1 MLHRTRRWCVGPAA
15 SPEDLARR
23 LTERTWTLCTGFYV
37 EGHPDYLFLND
48 STYEDAAHEFAIVK
62 GRVGAAEHVQIES
75 ITFSWCTL
83 DEAIAFV
90 KQALAGE
97 MDGSSFA
104 RPVQPRLQTLAEH
117 GTCHLCA

>member
-1 MLHRTRRWCVGPAA
+1 MMHRTRRWIVSPVA
-15 SPEDLARR
+15 SIEELARM
-23 LTERTWTLCTGFYV
+23 LTQITWTLCSGFYV
-37 EGHPDYLFLND
+37 EGHPEYLFLND
-48 STYEDAAHEFAIVK
+48 STYEDAAHEFAVVK
-62 GRVGAAEHVQIES
+62 GRVGAPEHVQIES

-97 MDGSSFA
+97 MDAGSFA
-104 RPVQPRLQTLAEH
+104 RPVRPRLDAVAEH